1 MTKKARN
8 PDLVWQEL
16 NPDTLQPE
24 SAKAYRAYKAKYAE
38 AKSLK
43 DAFEACMVK
52 AAELPATHTLRFGYN
67 FGKLSVAVDKATVA
81 SSASKKAIS
90 FADLIKAA

>member
-1 MTKKARN
+1 MTKQARN

-16 NPDTLQPE
+16 NQDTLQPE

-38 AKSLK
+38 AKALK
-43 DAFEACMVK
+43 TTFEECMIK

-67 FGKLSVAVDKATVA
+67 FGKLSVAVDKATT
-81 SSASKKAIS
+81 SSGASKKAIS
-90 FADLIKAA
+90 FADLMKAA